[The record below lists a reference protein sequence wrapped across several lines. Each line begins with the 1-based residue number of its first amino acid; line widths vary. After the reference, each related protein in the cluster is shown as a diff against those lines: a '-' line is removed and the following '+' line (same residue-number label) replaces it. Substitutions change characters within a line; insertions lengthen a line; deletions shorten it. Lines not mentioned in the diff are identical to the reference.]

1 MIDEIKI
8 MQYAD
13 GTLPEDEKEAVEKAI
28 ESNPKLK
35 KLFKDCQETADI
47 LFDLD
52 KDMMSQPLPDSLKE
66 KLKILNTDQQTT
78 FKVKKP
84 FTFFNIFK
92 VQYAG
97 IAAALALFFY
107 GGFHTQGVLIAKK
120 AGGEPELQALATK
133 SEELKLRSKKKSNGD
148 LSARITNIYRF
159 FDEVQFTNEINE
171 VIADLDK
178 NEEFESSLKDA
189 TGKPIKLVLVETYK
203 SNDGSQCSNI
213 AFKEKTLLSRS
224 DTGTNLSLI
233 LCKKGKRY
241 ELVSINLSK

>member
-13 GTLPEDEKEAVEKAI
+13 GTLPEDEKEAVKKAI
-28 ESNPKLK
+28 EDNPKLK

-120 AGGEPELQALATK
+120 VGGESELQALVTQ
-133 SEELKLRSKKKSNGD
+133 SEDLKLRSKKTSYED
-148 LSARITNIYRF
+148 LSTKITNVYKF
-159 FDEVQFTNEINE
+159 FDELQFADEINE
-171 VIADLDK
+171 VIDDLDQ
-178 NEEFESSLKDA
+178 NEEFELSLKDA
-189 TGKPIKLVLVETYK
+189 TGNPIKFILVETYK

-213 AFKEKTLLSRS
+213 AFKEKTQLSGS
-224 DTGTNLSLI
+224 DTRTNLNLSL
-233 LCKKGKRY
+233 CKKEERY